1 MKSRII
7 LVLALALAPVT
18 SVAFAQGPSGPST
31 AKPIE
36 ADPKAGLPPS
46 GAISNE
52 AEAKRRL
59 EAQGYRNVSQLVRR
73 NDGLWHGTAIRNA
86 IPVTVTVS
94 VGGVITAR

>member
-1 MKSRII
+1 MKTSII
-7 LVLALALAPVT
+7 LAIAIALGASA
-18 SVAFAQGPSGPST
+18 AFAQGPSGPST

-36 ADPKAGLPPS
+36 ADSKAGLPPS